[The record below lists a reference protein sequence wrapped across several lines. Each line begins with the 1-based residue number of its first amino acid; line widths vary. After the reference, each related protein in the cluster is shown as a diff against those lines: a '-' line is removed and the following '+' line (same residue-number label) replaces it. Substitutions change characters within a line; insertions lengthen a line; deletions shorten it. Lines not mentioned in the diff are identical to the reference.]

1 MSRGIKP
8 AAMRGWQIKIS
19 RGHTDIRCFPTH
31 ISQRVACLLY
41 HFYLAKWP
49 EMNGLQNSAR
59 LPLNNSTSCPT
70 NATVKYFLKKTWRKT
85 HTT

>member
-1 MSRGIKP
+1 M
-8 AAMRGWQIKIS
+8 QIKIS

-31 ISQRVACLLY
+31 IGQGVACLLY

-70 NATVKYFLKKTWRKT
+70 NATVKYFLKKTWRKCLT
-85 HTT
+85 RTYIKKLILHDI